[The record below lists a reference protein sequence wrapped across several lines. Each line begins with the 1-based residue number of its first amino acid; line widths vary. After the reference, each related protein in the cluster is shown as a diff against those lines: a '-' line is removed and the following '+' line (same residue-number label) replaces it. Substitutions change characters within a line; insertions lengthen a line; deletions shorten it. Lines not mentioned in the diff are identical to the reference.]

1 MKVTDVSTMILRYQY
16 DNAIADAQNYFYTR
30 SAVIVKVKTDE
41 GIEGIGESACFGGP
55 AETTKYVIEHEL
67 ADLVRGEDPT
77 NIERIWRKVNDR
89 TRQHGRGGIITAALS
104 GIDVALW
111 DILGKKAGL
120 PVYKLLGG
128 YSDRLLP

>member
-1 MKVTDVSTMILRYQY
+1 MKVTDVSAMILRYQY

-67 ADLVRGEDPT
+67 ADLVRG
-77 NIERIWRKVNDR
+77 R
-89 TRQHGRGGIITAALS
+89 TRPISNGFGARSTTAPASTGGAGSSPPPSAAS
-104 GIDVALW
+104 MWRCGIF
-111 DILGKKAGL
+111 
-120 PVYKLLGG
+120 
-128 YSDRLLP
+128 